1 MNAEAQRRGG
11 AEERREVVDRVVAMI
26 YMPGVMAEAP
36 RNSSGKR
43 RYRDWYKYESRKTTP
58 AEAFWMTVFTIALC
72 AGFPL
77 GFAALFRYGVPL
89 LAKLF

>member
-1 MNAEAQRRGG
+1 MA
-11 AEERREVVDRVVAMI
+11 VVAALI
-26 YMPGVMAEAP
+26 YIHHVMAEEP
-36 RNSSGKR
+36 RNKSGKR
-43 RYRDWYKYESRKTTP
+43 RYRDWYNYETRKTTP
-58 AEAFWMTVFTIALC
+58 FEAFWMTVFTVALC